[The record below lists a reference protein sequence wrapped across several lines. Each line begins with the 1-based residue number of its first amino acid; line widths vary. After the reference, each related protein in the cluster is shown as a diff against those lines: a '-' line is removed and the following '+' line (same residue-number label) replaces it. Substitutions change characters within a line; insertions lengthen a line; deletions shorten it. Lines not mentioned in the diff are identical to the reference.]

1 MAFLLPLE
9 LDNTG
14 VAAAYWR
21 VTHLQMDRNAGIT
34 EAVLHG
40 FRDQAARRD
49 GKAPLHRLVFRLPHA
64 ALPDPDRLALDAV
77 YAAIRGEAGPDG
89 AAPLFA
95 AATDI

>member
-40 FRDQAARRD
+40 FRDQAARQG
-49 GKAPLHRLVFRLPHA
+49 GKAPLHRLVFRLAHA
-64 ALPDPDRLALDAV
+64 ALAEPDALALDDV
-77 YAAIRGEAGPDG
+77 YAALRAEPGPDG

-95 AATDI
+95 TAADI